1 MAAYALEDVVPLQIL
16 KDAYGDEIALEDE
29 GKESQPYRIM
39 ADFSVKG
46 EAFAVLQTA
55 AMMKHEEVEV
65 FRIQQDPAG
74 NIQLEIVEDND
85 EWEDLVELYDEMT
98 VSFE

>member
-1 MAAYALEDVVPLQIL
+1 MAAYALEDVVPLQLL
-16 KDAYGDEIALEDE
+16 KDAYGDEVALEDE
-29 GKESQPYRIM
+29 GKESHPYHIL
-39 ADFSVKG
+39 AEFSVKG
-46 EAFAVLQTA
+46 EAFAILQSA
-55 AMMKHEEVEV
+55 AMKKHEEVEV

-74 NIQLEIVEDND
+74 NVQLEIVEDNE